1 MVNSLLLLHLLD
13 GLLHGLDL
21 LDFLGV
27 GNHDGLLDLTGL
39 SLLSGLHD
47 KLDVVPVDGL
57 LGAFLDSVVNL
68 LVLSAGAREVVGAA
82 AVTLESGGDGF
93 DGLGLRGDAEKSKC
107 EELNME
113 ESG

>member
-1 MVNSLLLLHLLD
+1 MLLHLLD

-27 GNHDGLLDLTGL
+27 RNHDSLLDLTGL
-39 SLLSGLHD
+39 SLLGGLHD

-57 LGAFLDSVVNL
+57 LGAFLDSVVNF
-68 LVLSAGAREVVGAA
+68 LVLSAGAREVVGAT
-82 AVTLESGGDGF
+82 AVTLESGGGSF
-93 DGLGLRGDAEKSKC
+93 DGLGLSGDTEKSKS

-113 ESG
+113 ETG